1 MNGHLELVPKGDARH
16 TLADDY
22 IRMVDDGLLLDDAE
36 DFDALLSHCQAI
48 QNKANVAVQQVG

>member
-1 MNGHLELVPKGDARH
+1 MPNGEARK

-22 IRMVDDGLLLDDAE
+22 SRMVDDGLLLDDAE

-48 QNKANVAVQQVG
+48 QNKVDAAAPNVG